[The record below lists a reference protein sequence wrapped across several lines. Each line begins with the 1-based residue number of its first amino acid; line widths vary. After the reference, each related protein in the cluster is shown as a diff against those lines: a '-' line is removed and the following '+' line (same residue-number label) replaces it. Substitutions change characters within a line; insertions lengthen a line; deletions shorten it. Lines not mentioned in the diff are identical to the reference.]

1 MDQKQIERINELSRK
16 ARSPEGLT
24 EWEEQER
31 AALRREYVDA
41 VLGNLKGQPGSEQR
55 GSYHTDSCAGQDV
68 KTAAETDPGPRRRA
82 SARSERALFYFP

>member
-1 MDQKQIERINELSRK
+1 MDQKQLERINELSRK

-41 VLGNLKGQPGSEQR
+41 VLGNLKGQLDHTYIQR
-55 GSYHTDSCAGQDV
+55 PDGTRE
-68 KTAAETDPGPRRRA
+68 KLKKKEK
-82 SARSERALFYFP
+82 